1 MKEFKGSAQVAT
13 NCFHQLLK
21 HQPLQN

>member
-1 MKEFKGSAQVAT
+1 MKEFKGSAQGAT